1 MPNQLYRSFK
11 MGSLVLFSAFA
22 LASASQAAT
31 AAKPATSGSV
41 PLFSKGQE
49 RFILKDAKGKTPE
62 FRVLDGGGTEQALA
76 LAVIGILNAQPQVE
90 PKIPARDYVDLKVQE
105 LKFEPESKTS
115 RQLLM
120 TLKLSGYDVEF
131 IERVDRKK
139 FESGAPIEIRF
150 PQKSKTVA
158 MFHIESSG
166 LLKMK
171 YDPKTGDLILNDV
184 RAKLDYD
191 SPLGDSG
198 KEAIQFQGR
207 GLRKL
212 D

>member
-1 MPNQLYRSFK
+1 MLNGKSVGFK
-11 MGSLVLFSAFA
+11 RTKLGVSVLLLVFVLLAKTQNVHGAPALFA
-22 LASASQAAT
+22 
-31 AAKPATSGSV
+31 
-41 PLFSKGQE
+41 KGQE
-49 RFILKDAKGKTPE
+49 RFVVQDAKGKTPE

-76 LAVIGILNAQPQVE
+76 LAVIALLNAQPEVE

-105 LKFEPESKTS
+105 LKLEPESKAS
-115 RQLLM
+115 KNLLM

-131 IERVDRKK
+131 TETVDRKK
-139 FESGAPIEIRF
+139 FESGAPIEIKF
-150 PQKSKTVA
+150 PQRKKTVA
-158 MFHIESSG
+158 MFHVESSG

-171 YDPKTGDLILNDV
+171 WDAKAGSVVFTDV

-198 KEAIQFQGR
+198 REAIQFQGK